1 MNERIK
7 LLRKTLGL
15 SQDKFGSAL
24 GITGASVSRIESGI
38 NNPSES
44 TLKLICTTYH
54 VYYLWLTTGQG
65 PMLEDDVSARIDRI
79 VERGAPNADAVF
91 KAQVKAYA
99 ALMSDDDW
107 ILFRD
112 MVEQV
117 RRAKKERE

>member
-7 LLRKTLGL
+7 ELRKSLGL
-15 SQDKFGSAL
+15 SQAEFGKSL
-24 GITGASVSRIESGI
+24 GISDAAVSKIESGV

-65 PMLEDDVSARIDRI
+65 PMFEDDVTARIDRI
-79 VERGAPNADAVF
+79 VEKSAPNADAVF
-91 KAQVKAYA
+91 KAQLKAYA
-99 ALMSDDDW
+99 ALLSDEDW

-112 MVEQV
+112 MVDRIRSES
-117 RRAKKERE
+117 KKE

>member
-65 PMLEDDVSARIDRI
+65 PMLEDDVAARIDRI
-79 VERGAPNADAVF
+79 VEKGAPNADAVF